1 MCDNRVEIKVT
12 NSILHEIANVIFG
25 EIDRLMSVEI
35 IDDTIVEAYSLF
47 SKMYLDNIKLHP
59 SKQYRIKLDM
69 DMYDCVADIVSTLID
84 KDPDAV
90 STDLLNALNF
100 QVKEQKTESFRDTL
114 NELKTDIEKIS
125 EILDKNFVKA
135 ENQIT
140 PFCTPKMKTFADWC
154 YDHFDKDGIE
164 DRLAEECAEL
174 IQVLM
179 KLNRK
184 DLSFEKIE
192 EANDNLAEEICHVLF
207 IIDNIRHEY
216 NVTDDALDAKIKEKY
231 EKYNLEW

>member
-12 NSILHEIANVIFG
+12 NTILHEITNVIFG
-25 EIDRLMSVEI
+25 EVERLMSVKI

-59 SKQYRIKLDM
+59 HEQYRIKIEHK
-69 DMYDCVADIVSTLID
+69 MYDCVADIVSDLID
-84 KDPDAV
+84 KDANAV

-100 QVKEQKTESFRDTL
+100 QVKGQKTEPFRDTL
-114 NELKTDIEKIS
+114 NGLKADIEKIS
-125 EILDKNFVKA
+125 EILDKNFAKA
-135 ENQIT
+135 ENQT
-140 PFCTPKMKTFADWC
+140 PFCTPKMKTFADWA
-154 YDHFDKDGIE
+154 YDYFNKDGIE

-179 KLNRK
+179 KLKRE
-184 DLSFEKIE
+184 DLSPEKIE
-192 EANDNLAEEICHVLF
+192 KAHDNLAEEICHVLF
-207 IIDNIRHEY
+207 IIDNIRHKH

-231 EKYNLEW
+231 EKYGLEW